1 MHYPMESSS
10 FSGCCRKTTNTLRNF
25 VKKYF
30 ETAFYLYLAFI
41 VLKSI
46 LTATMI
52 PVNWWN
58 TRLENILQL
67 LALVMVMWKAA
78 SGDVWTARERVLA
91 VFLCG
96 SLVLSWHSYSYAFIY
111 ELAVLLFL
119 AHGMEFRK
127 ILTVHL
133 AVSLAV
139 TLVTVT
145 LALSGRIENLTYYQ
159 EAHNYRARMA
169 FGFLYPTDFCAHL
182 FFMTLSYVWLRL
194 RKIRWGEIAAIA
206 VLGIF
211 TWVCCDARTTTL
223 LFALLVLR
231 LGIMKLRSH
240 MASSGRSADHAAC
253 GSQTM
258 RAARRSEERRTG
270 TARKSTERRA
280 GTAQKS
286 AERLAGTAQKSA
298 ERRTGTAVLS
308 RFREW
313 IDWLIVLSAPIF
325 AAMMIL
331 MSRFYSESSGF
342 LRFVNRV
349 LNNRLYYGHI
359 GFERYNVRLWAQNV
373 EMHGAGGAVTHSADY
388 FFLDSS
394 YVNILL
400 CLGLVVLAAVLL
412 ILVITANRQR
422 KTGDHL
428 KLFLLFLI
436 IAACVIEHHLIEIQT
451 NPFLLL
457 VLAADEGQRDD
468 FRVSRRGIHS
478 SSDIHKFQ
486 A

>member
-1 MHYPMESSS
+1 MHNHMEYLSSS
-10 FSGCCRKTTNTLRNF
+10 GSFRKASNALRHF

-30 ETAFYLYLAFI
+30 ETAFYVYLAFI
-41 VLKSI
+41 VLKSM

-67 LALVMVMWKAA
+67 AALVMVMWKAA
-78 SGDVWTARERVLA
+78 SNDVWTARERVLA

-96 SLVLSWHSYSYAFIY
+96 SLLLSWHSYSYAFIY
-111 ELAVLLFL
+111 ELAVLILL

-139 TLVTVT
+139 TLVTVI

-159 EAHNYRARMA
+159 ESHNYRARMA

-194 RKIRWGEIAAIA
+194 RRIRWGEIIAIA

-231 LGIMKLRSH
+231 LGIMKLRAH
-240 MASSGRSADHAAC
+240 RASSVKSADHDAC
-253 GSQTM
+253 GSRTTQ
-258 RAARRSEERRTG
+258 AAQG
-270 TARKSTERRA
+270 
-280 GTAQKS
+280 S
-286 AERLAGTAQKSA
+286 AERHS
-298 ERRTGTAVLS
+298 GTAVFS
-308 RFREW
+308 CFREW
-313 IDWLIVLSAPIF
+313 IDWLVVLSAPVF

-349 LNNRLYYGHI
+349 LNKRLYYGHI

-373 EMHGAGGAVTHSADY
+373 EMHGAGGAVKRTTEY

-400 CLGLVVLAAVLL
+400 RLGLVVLAAMLM
-412 ILVITANRQR
+412 ILVITANRER

-436 IAACVIEHHLIEIQT
+436 IAACVIEHHLIEIQA

-457 VLAADEGQRDD
+457 VLAADDGQRDD
-468 FRVSRRGIHS
+468 FHVSRRGIHS

>member
-10 FSGCCRKTTNTLRNF
+10 FSGCCRKIANTLRYF

-240 MASSGRSADHAAC
+240 RASSGRSADHAAC
-253 GSQTM
+253 GSRTM

-270 TARKSTERRA
+270 TARKSAERRA
-280 GTAQKS
+280 ETAQ
-286 AERLAGTAQKSA
+286 ESA
-298 ERRTGTAVLS
+298 ERRTGTAVFS

-373 EMHGAGGAVTHSADY
+373 EMHGAGGAVKRTTEY

-457 VLAADEGQRDD
+457 VLAADDGQRDD
-468 FRVSRRGIHS
+468 FHVSRRGIHR

>member
-1 MHYPMESSS
+1 MYNHMEYLSSS
-10 FSGCCRKTTNTLRNF
+10 GSFRKASNALRHF

-30 ETAFYLYLAFI
+30 ETAFYVYLAFI
-41 VLKSI
+41 VLKSM

-67 LALVMVMWKAA
+67 VALVMVMWKAA
-78 SGDVWTARERVLA
+78 SDDIWTTRERVLA

-96 SLVLSWHSYSYAFIY
+96 SLLLSWHSYSYAFIY
-111 ELAVLLFL
+111 ELAVLIFL

-139 TLVTVT
+139 TLVTVI

-159 EAHNYRARMA
+159 ESHNYRARMA

-194 RKIRWGEIAAIA
+194 RRIRWGEIIAIA

-231 LGIMKLRSH
+231 LGIMKLRAH
-240 MASSGRSADHAAC
+240 RASSVKSADHAAC
-253 GSQTM
+253 GSRTT
-258 RAARRSEERRTG
+258 RAAQG
-270 TARKSTERRA
+270 
-280 GTAQKS
+280 S
-286 AERLAGTAQKSA
+286 AEHRAGTAQKSA
-298 ERRTGTAVLS
+298 ERRTGTAVFS
-308 RFREW
+308 CFREW

-325 AAMMIL
+325 AALMIL
-331 MSRFYSESSGF
+331 MSRFYSESSRF
-342 LRFVNRV
+342 LRFVNRA
-349 LNNRLYYGHI
+349 LNKRLYYGHI
-359 GFERYNVRLWAQNV
+359 GFDRYNVRLWAQNV
-373 EMHGAGGAVTHSADY
+373 EMHGAGGAVKRTTEY

-400 CLGLVVLAAVLL
+400 RLGLVVLAAMLM
-412 ILVITANRQR
+412 ILVITANRER

-436 IAACVIEHHLIEIQT
+436 IAACVIEHHLIEIQA

-457 VLAADEGQRDD
+457 VLAADVGRRDD
-468 FRVSRRGIHS
+468 FHVSRTGIIDS
-478 SSDIHKFQ
+478 LPSSD
-486 A
+486 

>member
-1 MHYPMESSS
+1 MEYLSSS
-10 FSGCCRKTTNTLRNF
+10 GSFRKAPDALRHF

-30 ETAFYLYLAFI
+30 ETAFYVYLAFI
-41 VLKSI
+41 VLKSM

-58 TRLENILQL
+58 PRVENILQL
-67 LALVMVMWKAA
+67 AALVMVMWKAA
-78 SGDVWTARERVLA
+78 SDDVWTTRERVLA

-96 SLVLSWHSYSYAFIY
+96 SLLLSWHSYSYAFIY
-111 ELAVLLFL
+111 ELAVLIFL

-139 TLVTVT
+139 TLVTVI

-159 EAHNYRARMA
+159 ESHNYRARMA

-194 RKIRWGEIAAIA
+194 RRIRWGEIAAIA

-231 LGIMKLRSH
+231 LGIMKLRAH
-240 MASSGRSADHAAC
+240 RASSVKSADHAAC
-253 GSQTM
+253 GSRTTQ
-258 RAARRSEERRTG
+258 AAQGSAERRTG
-270 TARKSTERRA
+270 TARKSTERLA
-280 GTAQKS
+280 GTTQKS
-286 AERLAGTAQKSA
+286 AERHAGTAHKSA
-298 ERRTGTAVLS
+298 ERRTGTVVFS

-342 LRFVNRV
+342 LRFVNRA
-349 LNNRLYYGHI
+349 LNKRLYYGHI
-359 GFERYNVRLWAQNV
+359 GFDRYNVRLWAQNV
-373 EMHGAGGAVTHSADY
+373 EMHGAGGAVKRTTEY

-400 CLGLVVLAAVLL
+400 RLGLVVLAAMLM
-412 ILVITANRQR
+412 ILVITANREK

-436 IAACVIEHHLIEIQT
+436 IAACVIEHHLIEIQA

-457 VLAADEGQRDD
+457 VLAADDGRRDD
-468 FRVSRRGIHS
+468 FHVSRTGSIDS
-478 SSDIHKFQ
+478 LPPSDKYSE
-486 A
+486 

>member
-1 MHYPMESSS
+1 MESSS
-10 FSGCCRKTTNTLRNF
+10 FSGCCRKTTNALRNF

-231 LGIMKLRSH
+231 LGIMKLRAH
-240 MASSGRSADHAAC
+240 RTSSGRSADHAAC
-253 GSQTM
+253 GSRTM

-270 TARKSTERRA
+270 TAFFSC
-280 GTAQKS
+280 
-286 AERLAGTAQKSA
+286 
-298 ERRTGTAVLS
+298 
-308 RFREW
+308 FREW
-313 IDWLIVLSAPIF
+313 ILSLI
-325 AAMMIL
+325 
-331 MSRFYSESSGF
+331 
-342 LRFVNRV
+342 
-349 LNNRLYYGHI
+349 HI
-359 GFERYNVRLWAQNV
+359 
-373 EMHGAGGAVTHSADY
+373 
-388 FFLDSS
+388 
-394 YVNILL
+394 
-400 CLGLVVLAAVLL
+400 
-412 ILVITANRQR
+412 
-422 KTGDHL
+422 
-428 KLFLLFLI
+428 
-436 IAACVIEHHLIEIQT
+436 
-451 NPFLLL
+451 
-457 VLAADEGQRDD
+457 
-468 FRVSRRGIHS
+468 
-478 SSDIHKFQ
+478 
-486 A
+486 

>member
-10 FSGCCRKTTNTLRNF
+10 FSGCCRKTTNALRNF

-231 LGIMKLRSH
+231 LGIMKLRAH
-240 MASSGRSADHAAC
+240 RTSSGRSADHAAC
-253 GSQTM
+253 GSRTM

-270 TARKSTERRA
+270 TAFFSC
-280 GTAQKS
+280 
-286 AERLAGTAQKSA
+286 
-298 ERRTGTAVLS
+298 
-308 RFREW
+308 FREW
-313 IDWLIVLSAPIF
+313 IDRLAVLSAPIF
-325 AAMMIL
+325 AAMIIL

-373 EMHGAGGAVTHSADY
+373 EMHGAGGAVKRTTEY

-436 IAACVIEHHLIEIQT
+436 IVACVIEHHLIEIQT

-457 VLAADEGQRDD
+457 VLAADDGQRDD
-468 FRVSRRGIHS
+468 FHVSRTGLHR

>member
-1 MHYPMESSS
+1 MESSS
-10 FSGCCRKTTNTLRNF
+10 FSGCCRKATNTLRNF

-30 ETAFYLYLAFI
+30 ETAFYLYLAFV

-206 VLGIF
+206 VLGII

-253 GSQTM
+253 GSRTM

-270 TARKSTERRA
+270 TA
-280 GTAQKS
+280 
-286 AERLAGTAQKSA
+286 
-298 ERRTGTAVLS
+298 VFS

-373 EMHGAGGAVTHSADY
+373 EMHGAGGAVKRTTEY

-394 YVNILL
+394 YVNILFR
-400 CLGLVVLAAVLL
+400 LGLVVLAAMLM
-412 ILVITANRQR
+412 ILVITANRER

-436 IAACVIEHHLIEIQT
+436 IAACVIEHHLIEIQA

-457 VLAADEGQRDD
+457 VLAADDGRRDD
-468 FRVSRRGIHS
+468 FHISRTGIVDS
-478 SSDIHKFQ
+478 LPSSDKYSE
-486 A
+486 

>member
-1 MHYPMESSS
+1 MHNHMEYLSPSGS
-10 FSGCCRKTTNTLRNF
+10 FRNAPDALRHF

-30 ETAFYLYLAFI
+30 ETAFYVYLAFI
-41 VLKSI
+41 VLKSM

-67 LALVMVMWKAA
+67 VALVMVMWKAA
-78 SGDVWTARERVLA
+78 SDDVWTTRERVLA

-96 SLVLSWHSYSYAFIY
+96 SLLLSWHSYSYAFIY
-111 ELAVLLFL
+111 ELAVLIFL

-139 TLVTVT
+139 TLVTVV

-159 EAHNYRARMA
+159 ESHNYRARMA

-194 RKIRWGEIAAIA
+194 RRIRWGEIIAIA

-231 LGIMKLRSH
+231 LGIMKLRAH
-240 MASSGRSADHAAC
+240 MTSSVKSADHAAC
-253 GSQTM
+253 GYRTT
-258 RAARRSEERRTG
+258 RAAQR
-270 TARKSTERRA
+270 
-280 GTAQKS
+280 
-286 AERLAGTAQKSA
+286 SA
-298 ERRTGTAVLS
+298 ERRTGTVVFS

-313 IDWLIVLSAPIF
+313 IDWLVVLSAPIF

-349 LNNRLYYGHI
+349 LNKRLYYGHI
-359 GFERYNVRLWAQNV
+359 GFDRYNVRLWAQNV
-373 EMHGAGGAVTHSADY
+373 EMHGAGGAVKRTTEY

-400 CLGLVVLAAVLL
+400 RLGLVVLAAMLM
-412 ILVITANRQR
+412 ILVITANRER

-436 IAACVIEHHLIEIQT
+436 IAACVIEHHLIEIQA

-457 VLAADEGQRDD
+457 VLAADDGQRDD
-468 FRVSRRGIHS
+468 FHVSRRGIHS

>member
-1 MHYPMESSS
+1 MEYLSSS
-10 FSGCCRKTTNTLRNF
+10 GSFRKASNALRHF

-30 ETAFYLYLAFI
+30 GIAFYVYLAFI
-41 VLKSI
+41 VLKSM

-67 LALVMVMWKAA
+67 AALVMVMWKAA
-78 SGDVWTARERVLA
+78 SDDVWTTRERVLA

-96 SLVLSWHSYSYAFIY
+96 SLLLSWHSYSYAFIY
-111 ELAVLLFL
+111 ELAVLIFL

-139 TLVTVT
+139 TLVTVV

-159 EAHNYRARMA
+159 ESHNYRARMA

-194 RKIRWGEIAAIA
+194 RRIRWGEIIAIA

-231 LGIMKLRSH
+231 LGIMKFRAH
-240 MASSGRSADHAAC
+240 RASSVKSADHAAC
-253 GSQTM
+253 GSRTTH
-258 RAARRSEERRTG
+258 AAQRSAERRT
-270 TARKSTERRA
+270 
-280 GTAQKS
+280 
-286 AERLAGTAQKSA
+286 GTAQKSA
-298 ERRTGTAVLS
+298 ERRAGTAVFS
-308 RFREW
+308 CFREW

-325 AAMMIL
+325 AALMIL

-342 LRFVNRV
+342 LRFVNRA
-349 LNNRLYYGHI
+349 LNKRLYYGHI

-373 EMHGAGGAVTHSADY
+373 EMHGAGGAVKRTTEY

-400 CLGLVVLAAVLL
+400 RLGLVVLAAMLM
-412 ILVITANRQR
+412 ILMITANRER

-436 IAACVIEHHLIEIQT
+436 IAACVIEHHLIEIQA

-457 VLAADEGQRDD
+457 VLAADDGRRDD
-468 FRVSRRGIHS
+468 FHVSRTGSIDS
-478 SSDIHKFQ
+478 LPPSDKYSE
-486 A
+486 

>member
-1 MHYPMESSS
+1 MHNHMEYLSSS
-10 FSGCCRKTTNTLRNF
+10 GSFRKASNALRHF

-30 ETAFYLYLAFI
+30 GTAFYVYLAFI
-41 VLKSI
+41 VLKSM

-58 TRLENILQL
+58 TRIENILQL
-67 LALVMVMWKAA
+67 AALLMVMWKAA
-78 SGDVWTARERVLA
+78 SDDVWTARERVLA

-96 SLVLSWHSYSYAFIY
+96 SLLLSWHSYSYAFIY
-111 ELAVLLFL
+111 ELAVLIFL

-139 TLVTVT
+139 TLVTVI

-159 EAHNYRARMA
+159 ESHNYRARMA

-194 RKIRWGEIAAIA
+194 RRIRWGEIIAIA

-231 LGIMKLRSH
+231 LGIMKLRAH
-240 MASSGRSADHAAC
+240 RASSIKSADHAAR
-253 GSQTM
+253 GSRTTQ
-258 RAARRSEERRTG
+258 AAQGSAERRT
-270 TARKSTERRA
+270 
-280 GTAQKS
+280 
-286 AERLAGTAQKSA
+286 GTAQKSA
-298 ERRTGTAVLS
+298 ERRTGTAVFS
-308 RFREW
+308 CFREW

-325 AAMMIL
+325 AALMIL
-331 MSRFYSESSGF
+331 MSRFYSESSRF
-342 LRFVNRV
+342 LRFVNRA
-349 LNNRLYYGHI
+349 LNKRLYYGHI
-359 GFERYNVRLWAQNV
+359 GFDRYNVRLWAQNV
-373 EMHGAGGAVTHSADY
+373 EMHGAGGAVKRTTEY

-400 CLGLVVLAAVLL
+400 RLGLVVLAAILM
-412 ILVITANRQR
+412 ILVITANRER

-436 IAACVIEHHLIEIQT
+436 IAACVIEHHLIEIQA

-457 VLAADEGQRDD
+457 VLAADDGRRDD
-468 FRVSRRGIHS
+468 FHVSRTGSIDS
-478 SSDIHKFQ
+478 LPPSDKYSE
-486 A
+486 

>member
-10 FSGCCRKTTNTLRNF
+10 FSGCCRKITNTLRNF

-78 SGDVWTARERVLA
+78 SGDVWTARERILA

-240 MASSGRSADHAAC
+240 RASSGRPADHAAC
-253 GSQTM
+253 GSRTM

-270 TARKSTERRA
+270 TA
-280 GTAQKS
+280 
-286 AERLAGTAQKSA
+286 
-298 ERRTGTAVLS
+298 VFS

-359 GFERYNVRLWAQNV
+359 GFERYNMRLWAQNV
-373 EMHGAGGAVTHSADY
+373 EMHGAGGAVKRTTEY

-457 VLAADEGQRDD
+457 VLAADDGQRDD
-468 FRVSRRGIHS
+468 FHVSRTGLHR

>member
-1 MHYPMESSS
+1 MEYLSSS
-10 FSGCCRKTTNTLRNF
+10 GSFRKASNALRHF

-30 ETAFYLYLAFI
+30 ETAFYVYLAFV
-41 VLKSI
+41 VLKSM

-52 PVNWWN
+52 PINWWN
-58 TRLENILQL
+58 IRVENILQL
-67 LALVMVMWKAA
+67 VGLVIVMWKAA
-78 SGDVWTARERVLA
+78 SDDVWTARERVLA
-91 VFLCG
+91 AFLCG
-96 SLVLSWHSYSYAFIY
+96 SLLLSWHSYSYAFIY

-139 TLVTVT
+139 TLVTVI

-159 EAHNYRARMA
+159 KAHNYRARMA

-194 RKIRWGEIAAIA
+194 RKIRWGEIVAIA

-231 LGIMKLRSH
+231 LGIMKLRAH
-240 MASSGRSADHAAC
+240 MASSGKSADHAAC
-253 GSQTM
+253 GSRTM
-258 RAARRSEERRTG
+258 RAARRS
-270 TARKSTERRA
+270 
-280 GTAQKS
+280 
-286 AERLAGTAQKSA
+286 A
-298 ERRTGTAVLS
+298 ERRSGTTFFS
-308 RFREW
+308 CFREW
-313 IDWLIVLSAPIF
+313 IDWLAVLSAPVF
-325 AAMMIL
+325 AVMMIL
-331 MSRFYSESSGF
+331 MSRFYSESSRF
-342 LRFVNRV
+342 LRFMNRV
-349 LNNRLYYGHI
+349 LNNRFYCGHI

-373 EMHGAGGAVTHSADY
+373 EMHGAGGTVKHSTEY
-388 FFLDSS
+388 FFLDCS

-400 CLGLVVLAAVLL
+400 RLGLVVLAAMLT
-412 ILVITANRQR
+412 ILVISANRER
-422 KTGDHL
+422 KTGDHM

-436 IAACVIEHHLIEIQT
+436 IVACVSEHHLIEIQA

-457 VLAADEGQRDD
+457 VLAVDDGQRDD
-468 FRVSRRGIHS
+468 FHISRRGN
-478 SSDIHKFQ
+478 

>member
-1 MHYPMESSS
+1 MHNHMEYLSSS
-10 FSGCCRKTTNTLRNF
+10 ASFRKVPDALRHF

-30 ETAFYLYLAFI
+30 ETAFYVYLAFI
-41 VLKSI
+41 VLKSM

-58 TRLENILQL
+58 PRVENILQL
-67 LALVMVMWKAA
+67 AALVMVMWKAA
-78 SGDVWTARERVLA
+78 SNDVWTARERVLA

-96 SLVLSWHSYSYAFIY
+96 SLLLSWHSYSYAFIY
-111 ELAVLLFL
+111 ELAVLIFL

-139 TLVTVT
+139 TLVTVI

-159 EAHNYRARMA
+159 ESHNYRARMA

-194 RKIRWGEIAAIA
+194 RRIRWGEIIAIA

-231 LGIMKLRSH
+231 LGIMKLRAH
-240 MASSGRSADHAAC
+240 MTSSVKSADHDAC
-253 GSQTM
+253 GS
-258 RAARRSEERRTG
+258 RT
-270 TARKSTERRA
+270 TREALR
-280 GTAQKS
+280 
-286 AERLAGTAQKSA
+286 SA
-298 ERRTGTAVLS
+298 ERRTGTAVFS
-308 RFREW
+308 CFREW
-313 IDWLIVLSAPIF
+313 IDWLVVLSAPIF

-331 MSRFYSESSGF
+331 MSRFYSESSGL
-342 LRFVNRV
+342 LRFINRV
-349 LNNRLYYGHI
+349 LNKRLYYGHI
-359 GFERYNVRLWAQNV
+359 GFDRYNVRLWAQNV
-373 EMHGAGGAVTHSADY
+373 EMHGAGGAVKRTTEY

-400 CLGLVVLAAVLL
+400 RLGLVVLAAMLM
-412 ILVITANRQR
+412 ILVITANRER

-436 IAACVIEHHLIEIQT
+436 IAACVIEHHLIEIQA

-457 VLAADEGQRDD
+457 VLAADDGRRDD
-468 FRVSRRGIHS
+468 FHVSRRGIHS

-486 A
+486 S

>member
-1 MHYPMESSS
+1 MHYPMESS
-10 FSGCCRKTTNTLRNF
+10 FSGCCRKITNTLRNF

-30 ETAFYLYLAFI
+30 ETAFYLYLAFV

-159 EAHNYRARMA
+159 ESHNYRARMA

-194 RKIRWGEIAAIA
+194 RRIRWGEIAAIA
-206 VLGIF
+206 TLGIF

-231 LGIMKLRSH
+231 LGIMKLRAH
-240 MASSGRSADHAAC
+240 RASSVKSADHAAC
-253 GSQTM
+253 GSRTT
-258 RAARRSEERRTG
+258 RAAQR
-270 TARKSTERRA
+270 
-280 GTAQKS
+280 
-286 AERLAGTAQKSA
+286 SA
-298 ERRTGTAVLS
+298 ERRTGTAVFS
-308 RFREW
+308 CFREW
-313 IDWLIVLSAPIF
+313 IDWLVVLSAPVF

-342 LRFVNRV
+342 LRFVNRA
-349 LNNRLYYGHI
+349 LNKRLYYGHI

-373 EMHGAGGAVTHSADY
+373 EMHGAGGAVKRSTEY

-400 CLGLVVLAAVLL
+400 RLGLVVLAAMLM
-412 ILVITANRQR
+412 ILVITANRER

-436 IAACVIEHHLIEIQT
+436 IAACVIEHHLIEIQA

-457 VLAADEGQRDD
+457 VLAADDGQRDD
-468 FRVSRRGIHS
+468 FHVSRRGIHS

>member
-1 MHYPMESSS
+1 M
-10 FSGCCRKTTNTLRNF
+10 
-25 VKKYF
+25 KKYF
-30 ETAFYLYLAFI
+30 ETAFYVYLAFI
-41 VLKSI
+41 VLKSM

-58 TRLENILQL
+58 TRVENILQL
-67 LALVMVMWKAA
+67 AALGMVMWKAA
-78 SGDVWTARERVLA
+78 SDDVWTARERVLA

-96 SLVLSWHSYSYAFIY
+96 SLLLSWHSYSYAFIY
-111 ELAVLLFL
+111 ELAVLIFL

-139 TLVTVT
+139 TLVTVI

-159 EAHNYRARMA
+159 ESHNYRARMA

-194 RKIRWGEIAAIA
+194 RRIRWGEIAAIA

-231 LGIMKLRSH
+231 LGIMKLRAH
-240 MASSGRSADHAAC
+240 RASSVKSADLAARGSRTTRAAQRSA
-253 GSQTM
+253 
-258 RAARRSEERRTG
+258 ERRT
-270 TARKSTERRA
+270 
-280 GTAQKS
+280 
-286 AERLAGTAQKSA
+286 GTAQKSA
-298 ERRTGTAVLS
+298 ERRAGTAVFS
-308 RFREW
+308 CFREW

-325 AAMMIL
+325 AALMIL
-331 MSRFYSESSGF
+331 MSRFYSESSRF
-342 LRFVNRV
+342 LRFVNRA
-349 LNNRLYYGHI
+349 LNKRLYYGHI
-359 GFERYNVRLWAQNV
+359 GFDRYNVRLWAQNV
-373 EMHGAGGAVTHSADY
+373 EMHGAGGAVKRTTEY

-400 CLGLVVLAAVLL
+400 RLGLVVLAAMLM
-412 ILVITANRQR
+412 ILVITANRER

-436 IAACVIEHHLIEIQT
+436 IAACVIEHHLIEIQA

-457 VLAADEGQRDD
+457 VLAADDGQRDD
-468 FRVSRRGIHS
+468 FHVSRTGIVDS
-478 SSDIHKFQ
+478 LPSSDKYSE
-486 A
+486 

>member
-1 MHYPMESSS
+1 MEYLSSS
-10 FSGCCRKTTNTLRNF
+10 GSFRKAPDALRHF

-30 ETAFYLYLAFI
+30 ETAFYVYLAFI
-41 VLKSI
+41 VLKSM

-58 TRLENILQL
+58 TRVENILQL
-67 LALVMVMWKAA
+67 AALVMVMWKAA
-78 SGDVWTARERVLA
+78 SDDVWTARERVLA

-96 SLVLSWHSYSYAFIY
+96 SLLLSWHSYSYAFIY
-111 ELAVLLFL
+111 ELAVLIFL

-139 TLVTVT
+139 TLVTVV

-159 EAHNYRARMA
+159 ESHNYRARMA

-194 RKIRWGEIAAIA
+194 RRIRWGEIIAIA

-231 LGIMKLRSH
+231 LGIMKLHAHR
-240 MASSGRSADHAAC
+240 ASSVKSADLAAC
-253 GSQTM
+253 GSRTT
-258 RAARRSEERRTG
+258 RATQR
-270 TARKSTERRA
+270 
-280 GTAQKS
+280 
-286 AERLAGTAQKSA
+286 SA
-298 ERRTGTAVLS
+298 ERRTGTAVFS
-308 RFREW
+308 CFREW

-349 LNNRLYYGHI
+349 LNKRLYYGHI
-359 GFERYNVRLWAQNV
+359 GFDRYNVRLWAQNV
-373 EMHGAGGAVTHSADY
+373 EMHGAGGAVKRTTEY

-400 CLGLVVLAAVLL
+400 RLGLVVLAAMLM
-412 ILVITANRQR
+412 ILVITANRER

-436 IAACVIEHHLIEIQT
+436 IAACVIEHHLIEIQA

-457 VLAADEGQRDD
+457 VLAADDGRRDD
-468 FRVSRRGIHS
+468 FHVSRRGIHS

-486 A
+486 S

>member
-1 MHYPMESSS
+1 MHNHMEYLSSS
-10 FSGCCRKTTNTLRNF
+10 GSFRKASNTLRHF

-30 ETAFYLYLAFI
+30 EAAFYVYLAFI
-41 VLKSI
+41 VLKSM

-58 TRLENILQL
+58 TRVENILQL
-67 LALVMVMWKAA
+67 AALLMVMWKAA
-78 SGDVWTARERVLA
+78 SDDVWTARERVLA

-96 SLVLSWHSYSYAFIY
+96 SLLLSWHSYSYAFIY
-111 ELAVLLFL
+111 ELAVLIFL

-139 TLVTVT
+139 TLVTVI

-159 EAHNYRARMA
+159 ESHNYRARMA

-194 RKIRWGEIAAIA
+194 RRIRWGEIIAIA
-206 VLGIF
+206 ALGIF

-231 LGIMKLRSH
+231 LGIMKLRAH
-240 MASSGRSADHAAC
+240 KASSVKSADHAAC
-253 GSQTM
+253 GSLTTQT
-258 RAARRSEERRTG
+258 AQRS
-270 TARKSTERRA
+270 AERRA
-280 GTAQKS
+280 RITRKS
-286 AERLAGTAQKSA
+286 AEHLAGTAQKSA
-298 ERRTGTAVLS
+298 ERRTGTAVFS
-308 RFREW
+308 CFREW
-313 IDWLIVLSAPIF
+313 IDWLVVLSAPIF

-342 LRFVNRV
+342 LRFVNRA
-349 LNNRLYYGHI
+349 LNKRLYYGHI

-373 EMHGAGGAVTHSADY
+373 EMHGAGGAVKRTTEY

-400 CLGLVVLAAVLL
+400 RLGLVVLAAMLM
-412 ILVITANRQR
+412 ILVITANRER

-436 IAACVIEHHLIEIQT
+436 IAACVIEHHLIEIQA

-457 VLAADEGQRDD
+457 VLAADDGQRDD
-468 FRVSRRGIHS
+468 FHISRRGIHS
-478 SSDIHKFQ
+478 SSDIHKSQ